1 MLPIFLY
8 LKIKNVIIKFFIKKG
23 ENWTKIRFEM
33 KKLKFIFQMK
43 YYFKQFKKNG
53 SKLGGI

>member
-8 LKIKNVIIKFFIKKG
+8 LEIKNVIIKFFIKKG

-43 YYFKQFKKNG
+43 YYFNQFKNMD
-53 SKLGGI
+53 LN